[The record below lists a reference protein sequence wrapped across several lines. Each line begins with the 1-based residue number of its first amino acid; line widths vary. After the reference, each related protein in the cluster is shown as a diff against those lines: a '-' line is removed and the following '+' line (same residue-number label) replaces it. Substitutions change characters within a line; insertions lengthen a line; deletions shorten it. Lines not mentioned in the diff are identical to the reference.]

1 MKDYESK
8 KRLSVIFA
16 ENYPLIVD
24 DYLRD
29 DQEKD
34 ASIMSLSVQI
44 FTVPSLALH
53 LIEHCDAMA
62 KLIQGFQVV
71 IDSVARENFDN
82 SQISM
87 LRKDISLKF
96 NASKSEPLRIHNRC
110 IICNL
115 YVGMPF

>member
-62 KLIQGFQVV
+62 KLIQGFQVC
-71 IDSVARENFDN
+71 SHL
-82 SQISM
+82 QING
-87 LRKDISLKF
+87 LCEISF
-96 NASKSEPLRIHNRC
+96 
-110 IICNL
+110 
-115 YVGMPF
+115 PF

>member
-1 MKDYESK
+1 MKVRNLWLSLLIGGLMKDYESK

-16 ENYPLIVD
+16 KNYPLIVD

-53 LIEHCDAMA
+53 LIEYCDAMA

-71 IDSVARENFDN
+71 ID
-82 SQISM
+82 
-87 LRKDISLKF
+87 K
-96 NASKSEPLRIHNRC
+96 
-110 IICNL
+110 
-115 YVGMPF
+115 

>member
-82 SQISM
+82 TQI
-87 LRKDISLKF
+87 RKDISLKF
-96 NASKSEPLRIHNRC
+96 NYGSTTDVLSV
-110 IICNL
+110 ICMWGCHL
-115 YVGMPF
+115 K

>member
-1 MKDYESK
+1 MKVRNLWLSLLIGGLMKDYESK

-71 IDSVARENFDN
+71 ID
-82 SQISM
+82 
-87 LRKDISLKF
+87 K
-96 NASKSEPLRIHNRC
+96 
-110 IICNL
+110 
-115 YVGMPF
+115 